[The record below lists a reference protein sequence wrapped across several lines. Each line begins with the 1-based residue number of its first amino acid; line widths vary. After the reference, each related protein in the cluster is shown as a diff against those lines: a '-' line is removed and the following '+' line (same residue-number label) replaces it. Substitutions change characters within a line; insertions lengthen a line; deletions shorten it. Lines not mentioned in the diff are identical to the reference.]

1 MKLRFSLLLV
11 VITLWASA
19 ALAID
24 FGVHG
29 GYYGNDLK
37 EAFVGAD
44 IRLPIGPIAIV
55 PNVDFSQ
62 SGDIIYWIGSADID
76 LTYKTSGG
84 PSYWFGAGPVF
95 SYFTGYGKRSREK
108 NYREDAGWDA
118 NAGFGWTAAGFKP
131 YVTGRYVKIGDFKV
145 LGAAIGL
152 RF

>member
-1 MKLRFSLLLV
+1 MRLRLSLLFAVL
-11 VITLWASA
+11 TLSASS

-24 FGVHG
+24 FGVHA

-44 IRLPIGPIAIV
+44 LNLPLGPVAIV
-55 PNVDFSQ
+55 PNIDYARKSGVGYWFA
-62 SGDIIYWIGSADID
+62 SGDLA
-76 LTYKTSGG
+76 LRYKTSGG
-84 PSYWFGAGPVF
+84 PSYWFGAGPT
-95 SYFTGYGKRSREK
+95 YGYWDTGTFTFKEW
-108 NYREDAGWDA
+108 GWDA

-131 YVTGRYVKIGDFKV
+131 YVTGRYIKIKDFKT